1 MKTTIMAAIIIIMA
15 AIITIHHHHHHHPSF
30 ALFAVLLD
38 APILTRTMC
47 VPTNLTARVP
57 SRVLTCSRYSVAF
70 VVETDTLQVT
80 AKGGLRHLFVYPPFQ
95 EPRRQPLLLLN
106 TSTST
111 SVFVLLPALCLK
123 NTVTVTVTVTPTPHN
138 NNANSPL

>member
-1 MKTTIMAAIIIIMA
+1 MKEMKTTIMAAIIIIMA
-15 AIITIHHHHHHHPSF
+15 AIITIHHHHHHPSF
-30 ALFAVLLD
+30 ALFAALLD

-106 TSTST
+106 TS
-111 SVFVLLPALCLK
+111 VFVLLPALCLK

-138 NNANSPL
+138 NNANFPL

>member
-1 MKTTIMAAIIIIMA
+1 MAAIIM

-30 ALFAVLLD
+30 ALFAALLD

-106 TSTST
+106 TSTS
-111 SVFVLLPALCLK
+111 VFVLLPALCLK

-138 NNANSPL
+138 NNANFPL

>member
-1 MKTTIMAAIIIIMA
+1 MKEMKTTIMAAIIIIMA
-15 AIITIHHHHHHHPSF
+15 AIITIHHHHHHPSF
-30 ALFAVLLD
+30 ALFAALLD

-57 SRVLTCSRYSVAF
+57 SRVLTCSQYSVAF
-70 VVETDTLQVT
+70 VVQTDTLQVT

-106 TSTST
+106 TS
-111 SVFVLLPALCLK
+111 VFVLLPALCLK

-138 NNANSPL
+138 NNANFPL